1 MKNIFLKLIMSVS
14 NYTFYIMHTTIQR
27 FGVMVFIKKKIKKL
41 MFIVNDG
48 LWKKG
53 KKRILSEIKFYKV
66 YFLQISRRCTFI
78 LTS

>member
-1 MKNIFLKLIMSVS
+1 
-14 NYTFYIMHTTIQR
+14 
-27 FGVMVFIKKKIKKL
+27 

-66 YFLQISRRCTFI
+66 YFVQISRRCTFI
-78 LTS
+78 MTSWQLITFYIETFLVVLHNYCVKCYILLNI